1 MKAKNRIKDEIC
13 YKISVGKYILEQFVH
28 GFGALWEFITQIC
41 HLQLCTF
48 AIYNPDLESFTISFP
63 DDLPSQNTLF
73 LGMWIITLQALP
85 DTFKYQE
92 NICLENSQYFVKCAQ
107 K

>member
-1 MKAKNRIKDEIC
+1 M
-13 YKISVGKYILEQFVH
+13 H

-63 DDLPSQNTLF
+63 DDVPSQNTLF
-73 LGMWIITLQALP
+73 LGMWIITLQALTE
-85 DTFKYQE
+85 TFKYQA
-92 NICLENSQYFVKCAQ
+92 NIFLEKLTIFGKICSEVQ
-107 K
+107 